1 MPKPAVPELLCPAG
15 DEDALRAAVDCG
27 ADAVYLGLGAFSA
40 RASAANFEPEALER
54 AVRYAHLYHARVHVT
69 LNTLVRQDELPAVC
83 KALEDV
89 RRAGADAVIVQ
100 DLGVAAL
107 ARRFC
112 PGLAL
117 HASTQMALCGVA
129 GARMARRLGFA
140 RVVLA
145 RECPL
150 EEIRA
155 VAQTGVETEVF
166 AHGALCSAVSGRC
179 LMSAMAGGRSGNR
192 GRCAQPCRQRFE
204 LDGYAGALLSLKD
217 LCLLDDLPALCQAGV
232 TSLKV
237 EGRMK
242 GAEYVAVVASVYRRA
257 LDRIARGE
265 AGPGDPGAREALL
278 QIFNRGG
285 FTRGH
290 AMGDEDAALCG
301 TGRVGHEGVALGA
314 LKPAR
319 EGFAALRASRALN
332 DGDTLQI
339 RGREDEELR
348 YSGPDVPA
356 GATALIRLRP
366 GMRAAPG
373 SPVARLHDAR
383 QLEAARAH
391 APRPIPVSMR
401 ARLVANEPATLWIS
415 DGQTAVTVRGPA
427 PQAAQSRAA
436 APEEA
441 RRQLSRLGGT
451 PFQLAGAD
459 ALSIELADGLFLP
472 VSGLNALRRQAAEA
486 LEEARVRAFAARAA
500 APPQAAEK
508 ELPEGAPNPCTGGAL
523 DADALPGGAANA
535 GRGPAAA
542 SPLLADALAVVFSEP
557 SLAPSL
563 ARAGATLL
571 IFSPR
576 AFTPE
581 ALGEA
586 LSALPPGVWL
596 RLPAQ
601 AGTRALS
608 AALPVLRERVSGL
621 GGLMAENLGQLDLP
635 LNLPV
640 LAGEGVPV
648 TNREGMAA
656 LAGTRAQGFVLW
668 PEWTGAQQRALLPF
682 TLPCLLKVYGRETL
696 MLLNHCPERVRRGL
710 SQGRASCGLCRG
722 QRMACGRE
730 DAALRDRKGYR
741 FPLWRTAL
749 PEGCELA
756 VLNALP
762 TDLRPF
768 DGDRRALGAG
778 MLLHFTTEP
787 PSDQVALTEA
797 FRALLQGKAPPPPKS
812 PDFFAGLWTRG
823 VE

>member
-1 MPKPAVPELLCPAG
+1 MPTPAVPELLCPAG

-89 RRAGADAVIVQ
+89 RRAGVDAVIVQ

-107 ARRFC
+107 ARRLC

-117 HASTQMALCGVA
+117 HASTQMALCSA
-129 GARMARRLGFA
+129 EGARMARRLGFT

-155 VAQTGVETEVF
+155 VARTGVETEVF
-166 AHGALCSAVSGRC
+166 VHGALCSAVSGRC

-217 LCLLDDLPALCQAGV
+217 LCLLDDLPALCRAGV
-232 TSLKV
+232 SSLKI

-242 GAEYVAVVASVYRRA
+242 SAEYVAVVASVYRRA
-257 LDRIARGE
+257 LDRVARGE

-290 AMGDEDAALCG
+290 AMGDEDAALCC

-314 LKPAR
+314 LEPAR
-319 EGFAALRASRALN
+319 EGFAALRASRDLN

-356 GATALIRLRP
+356 GATALVRLRP

-373 SPVARLHDAR
+373 SPVSRLHDAR
-383 QLEAARAH
+383 LLEAARAH
-391 APRPIPVSMR
+391 APKPIPVWMR
-401 ARLVANEPATLWIS
+401 ARLVANEPATLWMS
-415 DGQTAVTVRGPA
+415 DGQTAVTVRGPV
-427 PQAAQSRAA
+427 PQAAKSRAT

-441 RRQLSRLGGT
+441 RRQLARLGGT
-451 PFQLAGAD
+451 PFQPAGAD
-459 ALSIELADGLFLP
+459 ALSIELADGLFLA
-472 VSGLNALRRQAAEA
+472 VSELNALRRQAVEA
-486 LEEARVRAFAARAA
+486 LKEARVRAFAAGAA
-500 APPQAAEK
+500 APPEGAEK
-508 ELPEGAPNPCTGGAL
+508 ELPEGAPNPCTGGAP
-523 DADALPGGAANA
+523 DADAWPRGAANA
-535 GRGPAAA
+535 GRGPAA
-542 SPLLADALAVVFSEP
+542 SPLFADTLAVIFSEP

-563 ARAGATLL
+563 AQAGATML

-576 AFTPE
+576 DFTPE

-586 LSALPPGVWL
+586 LSALPQGVWL
-596 RLPAQ
+596 RLPAR

-608 AALPVLRERVSGL
+608 AALPVLRGRGSGL

-635 LNLPV
+635 LDLPV

-682 TLPCLLKVYGRETL
+682 TLPCLLRVYGRETL
-696 MLLNHCPERVRRGL
+696 MLINHCPERVRRGL
-710 SQGRASCGLCRG
+710 SKGRASCGLCRG
-722 QRMACGRE
+722 PRMACGRE
-730 DAALRDRKGYR
+730 DAVLRDRKGYR

-749 PEGCELA
+749 PEGCELT

-797 FRALLQGKAPPPPKS
+797 FRALLQGKVPPPPKS
-812 PDFFAGLWTRG
+812 PDSFAGLWTRG

>member
-107 ARRFC
+107 ARRLC

-301 TGRVGHEGVALGA
+301 TGRVGHEGVAMGS

-535 GRGPAAA
+535 GLGPAAA

-581 ALGEA
+581 ALREA

-648 TNREGMAA
+648 TNREGMAK